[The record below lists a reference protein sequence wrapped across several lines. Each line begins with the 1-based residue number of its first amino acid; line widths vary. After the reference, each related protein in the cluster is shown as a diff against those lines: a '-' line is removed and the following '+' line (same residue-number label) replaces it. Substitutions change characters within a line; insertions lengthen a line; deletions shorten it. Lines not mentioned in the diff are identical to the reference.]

1 MRSCITCIEL
11 RPEPGLLSGFS
22 DGDVGGAAVLG
33 TSRKTGRADG
43 KAERQKRTEREGL
56 PHLRRRMEEEESRA
70 FPDYGCFHH
79 SSRIIDLVHDQ
90 KDQEMAFLVAQDS
103 DLAIP
108 WRRNRIGC
116 GKKSEGGRHA
126 GGGGRGALARS
137 VRSLVAQSLSEEQQ
151 EKEQKEGERERER
164 ERLPRKAVKAALPS
178 LFPSLARRPPTG
190 RRSAFRCYFVV
201 GK

>member
-126 GGGGRGALARS
+126 GGGGRGALAQCARS
-137 VRSLVAQSLSEEQQ
+137 SRKVSQRSNRRKNRRR
-151 EKEQKEGERERER
+151 EKERERER
-164 ERLPRKAVKAALPS
+164 DCRERP
-178 LFPSLARRPPTG
+178 
-190 RRSAFRCYFVV
+190 
-201 GK
+201 